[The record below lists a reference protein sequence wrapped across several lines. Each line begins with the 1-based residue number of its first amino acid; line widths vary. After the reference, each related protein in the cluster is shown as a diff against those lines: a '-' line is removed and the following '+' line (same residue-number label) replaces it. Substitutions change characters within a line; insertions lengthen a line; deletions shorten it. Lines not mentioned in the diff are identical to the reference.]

1 MQQQFPVILCV
12 LSVLIS
18 GSLQAGAQM
27 TQEVSQQCL
36 VTVEEMTLLAVKS
49 FTNGRVSL
57 LIFKQGAPA
66 FFLFLFC
73 EYQNEANG
81 HNTSRTEILQSP
93 GRHLTS
99 IFPEQNS
106 KFFTVYDKVPNLSK
120 IILQLLPP
128 QLKTVIS
135 LTSHQSKCGVP
146 QKQIGRFLT

>member
-66 FFLFLFC
+66 FFLFLFY

-81 HNTSRTEILQSP
+81 RNTTRREILQSP

-106 KFFTVYDKVPNLSK
+106 KFFTVYDKVPDLSK
-120 IILQLLPP
+120 
-128 QLKTVIS
+128 
-135 LTSHQSKCGVP
+135 
-146 QKQIGRFLT
+146 

>member
-57 LIFKQGAPA
+57 LIFKQGAPP
-66 FFLFLFC
+66 FFLFLFY

-81 HNTSRTEILQSP
+81 RNTTRTEILQSP
-93 GRHLTS
+93 RRYKY
-99 IFPEQNS
+99 FPRAKLQILYCIWQS
-106 KFFTVYDKVPNLSK
+106 SRLIK
-120 IILQLLPP
+120 IIRQLLPP

-135 LTSHQSKCGVP
+135 LTSDQSKCRVP